1 MQGCKMT
8 QWWSSRFGLGRMTSY
23 APSAFSSP
31 FQVRIH
37 KQDDVSRAAQEEKT
51 VNLNSRAALTIM
63 DAYVEDKDAL
73 FRDVFE
79 HLEKIE
85 RDPQVPLDDDLL
97 RRATRSLDNSTP
109 RELQWKVL
117 QKGEQLLQNLQ
128 QDPRSLTRLLE
139 RDVQLIPFDE
149 LKSSISADKLEE
161 GLRSPSFPVQILCL
175 AYITKAADSPSGAA
189 FVAASSSLVQ
199 LLVLTLL
206 ATDSTEVTERAAEA
220 LVALLVV
227 DSPESRTMVAAE
239 NRFGEVH
246 GQGLMWRRVFH
257 DPQVY
262 ALFFQWTSL
271 LKPSHDL
278 KTKKGQQDVTISQ
291 ARLLDFVARVAEY
304 DWTAIT
310 TSSLPNIERQFMNA
324 VARNQPFGGL
334 LRYTAS
340 GMVDSK
346 DFLMET
352 LRRDLFMKLLVT
364 AEEDKG
370 RHISPRLLEAIQHE
384 TETEQVTQQTE
395 GMHL

>member
-1 MQGCKMT
+1 
-8 QWWSSRFGLGRMTSY
+8 
-23 APSAFSSP
+23 
-31 FQVRIH
+31 
-37 KQDDVSRAAQEEKT
+37 
-51 VNLNSRAALTIM
+51 M

-85 RDPQVPLDDDLL
+85 RDPQVLLDDDLL
-97 RRATRSLDNSTP
+97 RRATRSLDSSTP

-149 LKSSISADKLEE
+149 LKSSISAQKLED

-189 FVAASSSLVQ
+189 FVASSSSLVQ

-271 LKPSHDL
+271 VRPSHDL
-278 KTKKGQQDVTISQ
+278 KTKKGQRDVTISQ

-310 TSSLPNIERQFMNA
+310 TSSLPDIERQFMNA
-324 VARNQPFGGL
+324 AAHNQPFGGL

-340 GMVDSK
+340 DMIDPK
-346 DFLMET
+346 DFLMEA
-352 LRRDLFMKLLVT
+352 LRQDLFMKLLVA
-364 AEEDKG
+364 AEEDNG
-370 RHISPRLLEAIQHE
+370 RHVSPRLLHAIQHE